1 VATLLEQRIDDRADP
16 RIAAFRDVRDADLRG
31 RDGLFCVESPR
42 IVHRFVHAL
51 TAAAHGVACSPRVQ
65 IHSLLLSPDATAALR
80 PLLTALPP
88 SCSAADPLP
97 LFIAEE
103 RLLSELAGYRM
114 HQGALALGVRPTDV
128 GVQALMNVLPPDADL
143 LATCGV
149 VHTDNIGGLFRSA
162 GSFGGVG
169 VLLGNGSSDP
179 LHRKAIRVSAG
190 RVFSVPW
197 GQTPSLESDLQA
209 LRSLGFALIAAED
222 TPSALSIDEA
232 LQLPAIESAARRVV
246 VFGAEGSGVPLS
258 VQSLCDAT
266 ACIPMRDSSGLLHSG
281 DRPSLN
287 VAIASAVFLHGLSR
301 TRRHASAR
309 LHRRG

>member
-51 TAAAHGVACSPRVQ
+51 TAAAHGVACAPRVR
-65 IHSLLLSPDATAALR
+65 IDSLLLSPDTAAALR

-88 SCSAADPLP
+88 ACGATDPLA
-97 LFIAEE
+97 LFVADEH
-103 RLLSELAGYRM
+103 LLSELAGYRM
-114 HQGALALGVRPTDV
+114 HQGALALGVRPADA
-128 GVQALMNVLPPDADL
+128 GVPSLMHALPPVADL
-143 LATCGV
+143 LATCCV

-197 GQTPSLESDLQA
+197 GQTNSLESDLSA
-209 LRSLGFALIAAED
+209 LRRAGFAVIAAED

-232 LQLPAIESAARRVV
+232 LQLPVVESAARRVV
-246 VFGAEGSGVPLS
+246 VFGAEGTGVPLS

-266 ACIPMRDSSGLLHSG
+266 ACIPMRDSTGLLHAG

-287 VAIASAVFLHGLSR
+287 VAVASAVFLHGLCR

-309 LHRRG
+309 LHRRR